1 MLHGGCCQRRSSKLV
16 GAGLAAIF
24 LAALS
29 TKEAAADGVNVVVE
43 VLVDASTAGG
53 LLLGLPVITE
63 EDGEVIKLIVRCA
76 ANGDKIV
83 KCARQQ
89 VIEQL
94 HLPSAVDPLVN
105 CILAHLQQSGLRS
118 S

>member
-29 TKEAAADGVNVVVE
+29 TKEAAADGVDVVVE

-53 LLLGLPVITE
+53 PLLGLPVITE

-76 ANGDKIV
+76 ANAIK
-83 KCARQQ
+83 
-89 VIEQL
+89 L
-94 HLPSAVDPLVN
+94 LN
-105 CILAHLQQSGLRS
+105 AHASK
-118 S
+118 